1 MNKNNLTPYESLL
14 IGIIGGTSETFLQ
27 MPLLTFKFC
36 KQNGTK
42 LPTNLR
48 GWYRGGL
55 IQVYNIAP
63 ITAFQMM
70 SNNILTKIIV
80 QDNFISYKEKVGIAS
95 LAGSLSSLLYS
106 PIDLITIQQ
115 QKHNHKITKTITN
128 IKNKYGLKTFYKG
141 LLPCAIRE
149 SIYTGGYLG
158 LAPITSNYIHN
169 NFDIN
174 IFYSAVYGSLLTG
187 TITSLITH
195 PFDTTKTIIQTEISK
210 KNNTFTKMKY
220 LIKNHGI
227 SYLYKGCIPR
237 SLKISGAFMICNYVE
252 RLFIDI
258 KKELKK

>member
-14 IGIIGGTSETFLQ
+14 VGIIGGTSETFLQ

-42 LPTNLR
+42 LPNNVK
-48 GWYRGGL
+48 GWYRGCL

-63 ITAFQMM
+63 ITALQMT

-80 QDNFISYKEKVGIAS
+80 HDDVISYKEKVGIAS

-115 QKHNHKITKTITN
+115 QKNNDKITKTISK
-128 IKNKYGLKTFYKG
+128 IKNKYGFKTFYKG

-158 LAPITSNYIHN
+158 LAPVTANYIQN
-169 NFDIN
+169 KFDIN
-174 IFYSAVYGSLLTG
+174 LFYSTIYGSLLTG

-195 PFDTTKTIIQTEISK
+195 PFDTTKTVIQTEISK
-210 KNNTFTKMKY
+210 KNNTFTKMNY

-227 SYLYKGCIPR
+227 SYLYRGCVPR
-237 SLKISGAFMICNYVE
+237 TLRTCGAFMICNYVE
-252 RLFIDI
+252 RIFVNI
-258 KKELKK
+258 KINTNS